1 MICLIPHSTHALKP
15 LDVSVF
21 KPLKTAWKAIVS
33 EYYLTNNFD
42 NISKSV
48 FPSLLTKIYEK
59 ALQPQHADAGF
70 VKNWLISVK

>member
-1 MICLIPHSTHALKP
+1 LISLIPHSTHALQP

-42 NISKSV
+42 NISKPV
-48 FPSLLTKIYEK
+48 FPSLLKK
-59 ALQPQHADAGF
+59 FMKKLFNLNMQPQD
-70 VKNWLISVK
+70 L